1 MDLIKVLL
9 IIFYFAHF
17 SACIW
22 FKVGYYSKQIFD
34 KSWIDDIDN
43 SLSSAKYNY
52 AFYWAT
58 MTMVTVGYGD
68 ITPKNQ
74 YEMVTCNIIMF
85 LSTTVFA
92 FSMNSIGIILKN
104 INDRQ

>member
-1 MDLIKVLL
+1 
-9 IIFYFAHF
+9 
-17 SACIW
+17 
-22 FKVGYYSKQIFD
+22 
-34 KSWIDDIDN
+34 
-43 SLSSAKYNY
+43 
-52 AFYWAT
+52 

-68 ITPKNQ
+68 ITPMNQ